1 MTGNCSCNKKPNDC
15 NKCKPP
21 PCSTCHKPEP
31 VCYTCTKPLYDIIT
45 YYDICIPCF
54 NVAINTCNKRI
65 EGFILTFVDEC
76 GFPICFDDCESYMSV
91 EILTECGPRLVT
103 CDNKIFYT
111 YTEQHNN
118 CMPLNTALWTLR
130 YPTSA
135 TLLLSFRLKHCYM
148 NRIRLNINM
157 FYGQNKCPEEKLGP
171 VVCNA
176 IESDKYTPCVKDSCY
191 PGYVGWMVSL
201 KECCE
206 QPTYSNN
213 QQTENSNQQQTEHSN
228 YQQPNYY
235 THHQSSYY
243 TPNQTYQYGYH

>member
-1 MTGNCSCNKKPNDC
+1 MTGNCSCNKKPNEC
-15 NKCKPP
+15 SKCKPP
-21 PCSTCHKPEP
+21 QCTEYHKPEP

-91 EILTECGPRLVT
+91 EILTECGPRLVA
-103 CDNKIFYT
+103 CDNKRFYT
-111 YTEQHNN
+111 YTEQTNN
-118 CMPLNTALWTLR
+118 CMPINTALWTFR

-157 FYGQNKCPEEKLGP
+157 FYGQYKYPQKNLGI

-176 IESDKYTPCVKDSCY
+176 IESDRYSPCVKDPCY

-201 KECCE
+201 QECCE
-206 QPTYSNN
+206 QPDY
-213 QQTENSNQQQTEHSN
+213 SNQQQPDYSN
-228 YQQPNYY
+228 QPQPDYSNQPQPDYSNQQQPNNYY
-235 THHQSSYY
+235 TTNY
-243 TPNQTYQYGYH
+243 TYPGYN